1 MNSDRFQ
8 AQASARL
15 WRRILRSVL
24 GTACFGALTAW
35 PAHKA
40 WSDPP
45 VVSGRPVLAPR
56 LDAQPVLSR
65 PPAGGSVPRPSDG
78 ARPLPA
84 SPVSTSVTRSPGLPA
99 PLPPGQLQAFPAA
112 APRVYATSPE
122 PESPLQPV
130 GFRRHSAPP
139 QSHPELMTSGV
150 SGPHHYLVLDAR
162 PMPKHPL
169 PPLKTGD
176 TRQSVPNRP
185 YAYGW
190 FGARPAQNHW
200 SRHFGA
206 TGQQLQWT
214 RK

>member
-8 AQASARL
+8 VQSAAGL
-15 WRRILRSVL
+15 WGSLLRGVL
-24 GTACFGALTAW
+24 GAACFGGSTAW
-35 PAHKA
+35 PIQHA

-45 VVSGRPVLAPR
+45 VLSGRPLLAPR
-56 LDAQPVLSR
+56 LDTLTQSGQRPAEPTRPDLSHPASGGPLPR
-65 PPAGGSVPRPSDG
+65 PPSPPQPRP
-78 ARPLPA
+78 ALTA
-84 SPVSTSVTRSPGLPA
+84 QT
-99 PLPPGQLQAFPAA
+99 
-112 APRVYATSPE
+112 
-122 PESPLQPV
+122 V
-130 GFRRHSAPP
+130 GFGPRGPHEVLRGGLP
-139 QSHPELMTSGV
+139 QSHPDLGPSGV
-150 SGPHHYLVLDAR
+150 AGPHHYLVLDAR

-169 PPLKTGD
+169 PPLNTGD

-185 YAYGW
+185 YAFGW